1 MGGAGGGGDDV
12 KLLGTWASPHTLRVR
27 LALRLKGV
35 SYHYVEQDPNKENT
49 TGELLLPGKQPVMMI
64 HGGKPVCESSNI
76 LQYID
81 DVFTGVGPDLLPA
94 DSYERAAAQYWAD
107 FIDDTLI
114 EAMHKAAWGKTEIEK
129 AEGKN
134 QGAAAV
140 RALEGA
146 LRECSTPFFGGKA
159 AGYLDI
165 VLASLLPWVQAT
177 DALQGIKTF
186 DPARTPLLAAWT
198 DRFCE
203 LKAAQSVMPDV
214 TKVVDFAMAMSLRRS
229 GQQKMVDGTIL
240 WFITILSIA
249 IFYMSWMVL

>member
-12 KLLGTWASPHTLRVR
+12 KVLGTWASPHTLRVR

-49 TGELLLPGKQPVMMI
+49 TGELLLPGNKQPVMMI

-76 LQYID
+76 LQYIND
-81 DVFTGVGPDLLPA
+81 IFAGDLLPA
-94 DSYERAAAQYWAD
+94 DSYERAATRYWAD
-107 FIDDTLI
+107 FIDDTLVD
-114 EAMHKAAWGKTEIEK
+114 AMYKAAWGKTEIEK

-134 QGAAAV
+134 QEAAAV

-146 LRECSTPFFGGKA
+146 LRECSTPFFGGKN
-159 AGYLDI
+159 AGYVDI
-165 VLASLLPWVQAT
+165 VLGSLLPWVHST
-177 DALQGIKTF
+177 DATRGVKTF
-186 DPARTPLLAAWT
+186 DHAMTPLLAVWT

-214 TKVVDFAMAMSLRRS
+214 TKEVDFAMAMSLHRS
-229 GQQKMVDGTIL
+229 AQRERANYYIL
-240 WFITILSIA
+240 WYISIFCTVPILFMIS
-249 IFYMSWMVL
+249 MLL

>member
-1 MGGAGGGGDDV
+1 
-12 KLLGTWASPHTLRVR
+12 
-27 LALRLKGV
+27 
-35 SYHYVEQDPNKENT
+35 
-49 TGELLLPGKQPVMMI
+49 
-64 HGGKPVCESSNI
+64 
-76 LQYID
+76 
-81 DVFTGVGPDLLPA
+81 
-94 DSYERAAAQYWAD
+94 
-107 FIDDTLI
+107 
-114 EAMHKAAWGKTEIEK
+114 MHKAAWGKTEIEK

-146 LRECSTPFFGGKA
+146 LREYSTPFFGGKA
-159 AGYLDI
+159 AGYVDV
-165 VLASLLPWVQAT
+165 VLGSLLPWVHAM
-177 DALQGIKTF
+177 QGIKTL

-240 WFITILSIA
+240 WFITILSITM